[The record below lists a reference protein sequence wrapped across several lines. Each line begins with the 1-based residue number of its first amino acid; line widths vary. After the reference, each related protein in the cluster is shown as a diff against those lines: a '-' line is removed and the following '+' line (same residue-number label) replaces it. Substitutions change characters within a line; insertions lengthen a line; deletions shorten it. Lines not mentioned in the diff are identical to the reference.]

1 MASNPIQEFLASIPK
16 RVDRG
21 IYSVID
27 EAGEMAGIDRSA
39 QKDIQNVAAEFI
51 KRNVDAGLIDERE
64 RIDSEGRSGDLF
76 NAINHGLLAYRY
88 GDSPIIRGMLQGK
101 EYLQQGQEYLRG
113 RDPRTQ
119 YIDRMNNLVGY
130 DLVGLSEEEA
140 LQEMLNRIADT
151 KKTMR
156 AGGVDALIPGKHFYL
171 NPQDY

>member
-1 MASNPIQEFLASIPK
+1 MASNPIKEFLASIPK

-27 EAGEMAGIDRSA
+27 EAGEMAGIDSSA
-39 QKDIQNVAAEFI
+39 QKDIQNVAQEFI
-51 KRNVDAGLIDERE
+51 NRNVDAGLIDERE

-101 EYLQQGQEYLRG
+101 EYLQQGQEYLSG

-130 DLVGLSEEEA
+130 DLVDLSEEEA
-140 LQEMLNRIADT
+140 LEEMLNRITDT
-151 KKTMR
+151 QKTMR
-156 AGGVDALIPGKHFYL
+156 EGGVDALIPGKHFYL